1 MHKAD
6 ITAMLAKMCSAHL
19 LESFGRGRGTK
30 YHVYGLKVGLPEA
43 NVGLNVGLPEA
54 NMGHQDANIAL
65 NMDTSESNIA
75 LQESNMALN
84 MDTSGTSMALPK
96 RYSKEQIRNKVIEV
110 CSTWITAEEIAIRIG
125 RDTKYV
131 KNFVLPQMADA
142 LEKMYDIPHHPRQ
155 KYRAKQKE
163 TDA

>member
-1 MHKAD
+1 
-6 ITAMLAKMCSAHL
+6 
-19 LESFGRGRGTK
+19 
-30 YHVYGLKVGLPEA
+30 
-43 NVGLNVGLPEA
+43 
-54 NMGHQDANIAL
+54 
-65 NMDTSESNIA
+65 
-75 LQESNMALN
+75 

-155 KYRAKQKE
+155 KYRARQKE